1 MQAMLDDGLLEK
13 FPCDEAY
20 GLHNWPGLAVGSL
33 ATRSGP
39 LMAAEDNFEI
49 TVTGRSVHAARPHQ
63 GKDAL
68 LAASATI
75 IALQSIVSRALDPSD
90 TAVVS
95 CTELIADGTRNV
107 IAGQARILGDC
118 RSFRPDVSAAIERE
132 MRSIAASVASGAW
145 LQSRGHIHA
154 RVRPSHQR
162 PLTRLKRC

>member
-1 MQAMLDDGLLEK
+1 MHACGHDGHTTMLLGAASLLARDGGFDGTIRFLFQPAEEWGRGMQAMLDDGLLER

-49 TVTGRSVHAARPHQ
+49 TVTGQSVHAARPHQ
-63 GKDAL
+63 GRDAL
-68 LAASATI
+68 LAAAATI
-75 IALQSIVSRALDPSD
+75 VALQAIVSRALDPSD

-107 IAGQARILGDC
+107 IAGTGAHPRGL
-118 RSFRPDVSAAIERE
+118 PLVSA
-132 MRSIAASVASGAW
+132 
-145 LQSRGHIHA
+145 
-154 RVRPSHQR
+154 
-162 PLTRLKRC
+162 